1 MTVLRETRLNNKLTL
16 KQLANR
22 AHITFAYLSQLE
34 TGVRSNPSL
43 PILNSLAKELNISV
57 LELAESFKGM

>member
-1 MTVLRETRLNNKLTL
+1 MTVLRETRLKNKLTL
-16 KQLANR
+16 KQLANK
-22 AHITFAYLSQLE
+22 AHITLSYLSQLE

-57 LELAESFKGM
+57 LELVESFKAM

>member
-1 MTVLRETRLNNKLTL
+1 MTVLRETRLKNKLTL

-22 AHITFAYLSQLE
+22 AHITLSYLSQLE

-57 LELAESFKGM
+57 LELVESFKAM